1 MVPIESLRSLACFA
15 SIPAESLKAVA
26 AIAEER
32 DFKSGEVLWHEG
44 EPIRWLCIVRQGEI
58 DVVYHLRGE
67 KQCVVDTVIGSE
79 ITGWSALVEPY
90 RHSATCVARA
100 AGRFLC
106 IDAAGLRSLCE
117 KDSVLG
123 YRLLMQV
130 AQTLSSR
137 LKGARVQL
145 AAAG

>member
-1 MVPIESLRSLACFA
+1 MVPVEALRSLACFA
-15 SIPAESLKAVA
+15 GIPADSLKAVA
-26 AIAEER
+26 AIAEDR
-32 DFKSGEVLWHEG
+32 DFEAGEVLWHEG

-58 DVVYHLRGE
+58 DVVYHLQDKKR
-67 KQCVVDTVIGSE
+67 CVVDTVIGGE

-106 IDAAGLRSLCE
+106 IDAAALRGLCE

-123 YRLLMQV
+123 YRMLTQV
-130 AQTLSSR
+130 AMTLSSR
-137 LKGARVQL
+137 LKGARLQL